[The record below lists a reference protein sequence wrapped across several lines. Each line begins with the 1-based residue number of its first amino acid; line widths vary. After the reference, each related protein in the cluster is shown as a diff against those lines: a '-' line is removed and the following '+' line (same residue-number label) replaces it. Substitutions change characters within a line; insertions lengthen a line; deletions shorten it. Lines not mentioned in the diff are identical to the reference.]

1 MPAVGSRR
9 FCSVE
14 DAIDREVGF
23 EELFARADDDLG
35 AVPWASLAG
44 RPALIGW
51 LEDSPEPSGLTA
63 FDVAPTAIA
72 RCRQRFPDSNV
83 SYRVADLFAL
93 PEAWRAAFDLVV
105 ENRTLQSLPVDQRAG
120 AARAIAGAA
129 RTGGRAWVRCLA
141 RDEPLAGGPG
151 RSFTAIYE
159 RAGSSAPWT
168 ARS

>member
-1 MPAVGSRR
+1 MRTMTSGPSRGPRWPGSRR
-9 FCSVE
+9 WW
-14 DAIDREVGF
+14 VGWKI
-23 EELFARADDDLG
+23 RHG
-35 AVPWASLAG
+35 YRV
-44 RPALIGW
+44 
-51 LEDSPEPSGLTA
+51 TA

-105 ENRTLQSLPVDQRAG
+105 ENRTPQSLPVDQRAD

-129 RTGGRAWVRCLA
+129 RTAGRAWVRCLA